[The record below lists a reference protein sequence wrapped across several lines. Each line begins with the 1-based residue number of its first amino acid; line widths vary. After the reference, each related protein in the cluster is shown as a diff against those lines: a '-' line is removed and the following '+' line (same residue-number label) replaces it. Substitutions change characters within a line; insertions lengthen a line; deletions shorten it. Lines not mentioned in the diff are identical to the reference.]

1 LFAGGDHCTDSKGVG
16 HPSEEIDM
24 IRFGKTSLVVAIAA
38 AACAG
43 SIVAACVGDE
53 AVPTTDASTPTPV
66 VDAAIPVDSST
77 TPDASADT
85 SKPVVDSATDAA
97 DAAKTFCDGQ
107 IAPVGFADFFCAD
120 FDGPGPF
127 DQGFTSKNQSDGGT
141 LARTTTVAFSDPAS
155 LLTSGGGMN
164 RVGSLSWRKTGP
176 TAFTQAV
183 LTVRVN
189 PDILA
194 GVVAPNTGSV
204 KMLEI
209 ITSNALVSL
218 RYTAG
223 GTVDGQANYTGY
235 FFRAAAFGGAAAL
248 TEMRIATGLAAN
260 SWTNVKLSWA
270 ADGTASVSYNEVA
283 VFNTSTFG
291 SVDTALTF
299 TVGSEGSGTTG
310 GVPPYRYDNAM
321 FAIRR

>member
-1 LFAGGDHCTDSKGVG
+1 
-16 HPSEEIDM
+16 M
-24 IRFGKTSLVVAIAA
+24 IRFGKTSLVVVIAA
-38 AACAG
+38 ATCVG
-43 SIVAACVGDE
+43 SLVAACVGDE
-53 AVPTTDASTPTPV
+53 PVPTTDASTSTPV
-66 VDAAIPVDSST
+66 DATTPVDSST
-77 TPDASADT
+77 PPADSSTDT
-85 SKPVVDSATDAA
+85 SKPVVDSGA
-97 DAAKTFCDGQ
+97 DATGKTFCDGQ

-127 DQGFTSKNQSDGGT
+127 DQGFTSKNQSDGGI
-141 LARTTTVAFSDPAS
+141 LARTTAVVFSDPAS
-155 LLTSGGGMN
+155 LLTSGGGVN

-176 TAFTQAV
+176 AAFTQAV

-189 PDILA
+189 PDILG

-204 KMLEI
+204 KLLEI
-209 ITSNALVSL
+209 TTSNALVSL

-235 FFRAAAFGGAAAL
+235 FFRASAFGGAAAL
-248 TEMRIATGLAAN
+248 TEMRIATNLAAN

-270 ADGTASVSYNEVA
+270 ADGAASVSYNEVA
-283 VFNTSTFG
+283 VFNTSTYG
-291 SVDTALTF
+291 STDTALTF

>member
-1 LFAGGDHCTDSKGVG
+1 
-16 HPSEEIDM
+16 M
-24 IRFGKTSLVVAIAA
+24 IRFGRTSLVVVIAA
-38 AACAG
+38 AACA
-43 SIVAACVGDE
+43 SSVVAACVGDE
-53 AVPTTDASTPTPV
+53 PVPTADASTPPADAATPV
-66 VDAAIPVDSST
+66 VDSST
-77 TPDASADT
+77 GPGDSSADT
-85 SKPVVDSATDAA
+85 STPVVDSSADAT

-107 IAPVGFADFFCAD
+107 IAPVGFTDFFCAD
-120 FDGPGPF
+120 FDGAGPF
-127 DQGFTSKNQSDGGT
+127 DQGFTSKNQSDGGI

-155 LLTSGGGMN
+155 LLTSGGGVN
-164 RVGSLSWRKTGP
+164 RIGSLSWKKTGP

-189 PDILA
+189 PDILG

-204 KMLEI
+204 KLLEI

-235 FFRAAAFGGAAAL
+235 YFRAAAFGGAAAL

-270 ADGTASVSYNEVA
+270 ANGTASVSYNEVA

-291 SVDTALTF
+291 SVDTAITF

>member
-1 LFAGGDHCTDSKGVG
+1 
-16 HPSEEIDM
+16 M
-24 IRFGKTSLVVAIAA
+24 IRFGRTSLVVVIAA
-38 AACAG
+38 AACA
-43 SIVAACVGDE
+43 SSVVAACVGDE
-53 AVPTTDASTPTPV
+53 PVPTTDASTPPA
-66 VDAAIPVDSST
+66 DAAT
-77 TPDASADT
+77 
-85 SKPVVDSATDAA
+85 PVVDSATGPGDSSADTSTPVVDSSTTDAT

-120 FDGPGPF
+120 FDGAGPF
-127 DQGFTSKNQSDGGT
+127 DQGFTSKNQSDGGI
-141 LARTTTVAFSDPAS
+141 LARTTAVAFSDPAS
-155 LLTSGGGMN
+155 LLTSGGGVN
-164 RVGSLSWRKTGP
+164 RIGSLSWKKTGP

-189 PDILA
+189 PDILG
-194 GVVAPNTGSV
+194 GVIAPNTGSV
-204 KMLEI
+204 KLLEI

-235 FFRAAAFGGAAAL
+235 YFRAAAFGGAAAL
-248 TEMRIATGLAAN
+248 NEMRITTNLAAN

-270 ADGTASVSYNEVA
+270 ANGTASISYNEVA
-283 VFNTSTFG
+283 VFNTSAFG
-291 SVDTALTF
+291 SVDTAITF